1 MNDIKSTNYSNCI
14 KIIINFKERRKSYN
28 KYILTIRR
36 KEMKKRG
43 LMFLLVLLLII
54 VIIFIA
60 FIVADEFNIINLRK
74 NGNTQ
79 NLNSENALNI
89 NKEENT
95 GNFQNNFGGSNGENT
110 GNNATDESKVDFKTK
125 KTDFTLIDQNGNKV
139 SLASYRGNKVVILYW
154 AVWCPPCKEE
164 IPIINELSKEYND
177 AIFLTIVS
185 PTLGENSEYKTYQE
199 EITAY
204 IQKNNIEVPVLID
217 EGKKCLDIYGIERYP
232 TTIFIDEYGDIK
244 EKVGSKAKS
253 GKLTKEEIIK
263 KLEEY

>member
-1 MNDIKSTNYSNCI
+1 
-14 KIIINFKERRKSYN
+14 
-28 KYILTIRR
+28 
-36 KEMKKRG
+36 MKKKS

-54 VIIFIA
+54 VIIFIV

-74 NGNTQ
+74 NSNLQ
-79 NLNSENALNI
+79 NLNS
-89 NKEENT
+89 
-95 GNFQNNFGGSNGENT
+95 GNVSN
-110 GNNATDESKVDFKTK
+110 ESKIDFETK

-139 SLASYRGNKVVILYW
+139 SLSNYRGKKVVILYW

-164 IPIINELSKEYND
+164 VPIINELSKEYND

-199 EITAY
+199 EIAAY

-232 TTIFIDEYGDIK
+232 CTIFVDEYGDIR
-244 EKVGSKAKS
+244 EKVGSEEKS

>member
-1 MNDIKSTNYSNCI
+1 
-14 KIIINFKERRKSYN
+14 
-28 KYILTIRR
+28 
-36 KEMKKRG
+36 MKKKS

-54 VIIFIA
+54 VIIFIV
-60 FIVADEFNIINLRK
+60 FIIADEFNIINLRK
-74 NGNTQ
+74 NSNLQ
-79 NLNSENALNI
+79 NLNS
-89 NKEENT
+89 
-95 GNFQNNFGGSNGENT
+95 GNVSN
-110 GNNATDESKVDFKTK
+110 ESKIDFETK

-139 SLASYRGNKVVILYW
+139 SLSNYRGKKVVILYW

-164 IPIINELSKEYND
+164 VPIINELSKEYND

-199 EITAY
+199 EIAAY

-232 TTIFIDEYGDIK
+232 CTIFVDEYGDIR
-244 EKVGSKAKS
+244 EKVGSKEKS

>member
-1 MNDIKSTNYSNCI
+1 
-14 KIIINFKERRKSYN
+14 
-28 KYILTIRR
+28 
-36 KEMKKRG
+36 MKKKS
-43 LMFLLVLLLII
+43 LIFLLVLLLII
-54 VIIFIA
+54 VIIFIV
-60 FIVADEFNIINLRK
+60 FIVADQFNIINLRK
-74 NGNTQ
+74 NSNLQ
-79 NLNSENALNI
+79 NLNS
-89 NKEENT
+89 
-95 GNFQNNFGGSNGENT
+95 GNVSN
-110 GNNATDESKVDFKTK
+110 ESKIDFETK

-139 SLASYRGNKVVILYW
+139 SLSNYRGKKVVILYW

-164 IPIINELSKEYND
+164 VPIINELSKEYND

-199 EITAY
+199 EIAAY

-244 EKVGSKAKS
+244 EKVGSKEKS

>member
-1 MNDIKSTNYSNCI
+1 
-14 KIIINFKERRKSYN
+14 
-28 KYILTIRR
+28 
-36 KEMKKRG
+36 MKKKS

-54 VIIFIA
+54 VIIFIV
-60 FIVADEFNIINLRK
+60 FIVADQFNIINLRK
-74 NGNTQ
+74 NSNLQ
-79 NLNSENALNI
+79 NLNS
-89 NKEENT
+89 
-95 GNFQNNFGGSNGENT
+95 GNVSN
-110 GNNATDESKVDFKTK
+110 ESKIDFETK

-139 SLASYRGNKVVILYW
+139 SLSNYRGKKVVILYW

-164 IPIINELSKEYND
+164 VPIINELSKEYND

-199 EITAY
+199 EIAAY

-232 TTIFIDEYGDIK
+232 CTIFVDEYGDIR
-244 EKVGSKAKS
+244 EKVGSEEKS

>member
-1 MNDIKSTNYSNCI
+1 
-14 KIIINFKERRKSYN
+14 
-28 KYILTIRR
+28 
-36 KEMKKRG
+36 MKKKS
-43 LMFLLVLLLII
+43 LIFLLVLLLII
-54 VIIFIA
+54 VIIFIV
-60 FIVADEFNIINLRK
+60 FIVADQFNIINLRK
-74 NGNTQ
+74 NSNLQ
-79 NLNSENALNI
+79 NLNS
-89 NKEENT
+89 
-95 GNFQNNFGGSNGENT
+95 GNVSN
-110 GNNATDESKVDFKTK
+110 ESKIDFETK

-139 SLASYRGNKVVILYW
+139 SLSNYRGKKVVILYW

-164 IPIINELSKEYND
+164 VPIINELSKEYND

-199 EITAY
+199 EIAAY

-232 TTIFIDEYGDIK
+232 CTIFVDEYGDIR
-244 EKVGSKAKS
+244 EKVGSKEKS

>member
-1 MNDIKSTNYSNCI
+1 
-14 KIIINFKERRKSYN
+14 
-28 KYILTIRR
+28 
-36 KEMKKRG
+36 MKKKS
-43 LMFLLVLLLII
+43 LIFLLVLLLII
-54 VIIFIA
+54 VIIFIV
-60 FIVADEFNIINLRK
+60 FIVADQFNIINLRK
-74 NGNTQ
+74 NSNLQ
-79 NLNSENALNI
+79 NLNS
-89 NKEENT
+89 
-95 GNFQNNFGGSNGENT
+95 GNVSN
-110 GNNATDESKVDFKTK
+110 ESKIDFETK

-139 SLASYRGNKVVILYW
+139 SLSNYRGKKVVILYW

-164 IPIINELSKEYND
+164 VPIINELSKEYND

-244 EKVGSKAKS
+244 EKVGSKEKS

>member
-1 MNDIKSTNYSNCI
+1 
-14 KIIINFKERRKSYN
+14 
-28 KYILTIRR
+28 
-36 KEMKKRG
+36 MKKKS

-54 VIIFIA
+54 VIIFIV
-60 FIVADEFNIINLRK
+60 FIVADQFNIINLRK
-74 NGNTQ
+74 NSNLQ
-79 NLNSENALNI
+79 NLNS
-89 NKEENT
+89 
-95 GNFQNNFGGSNGENT
+95 GNVSN
-110 GNNATDESKVDFKTK
+110 ESKIDFETK

-139 SLASYRGNKVVILYW
+139 SLSNYRGKKVVILYW

-164 IPIINELSKEYND
+164 VPIINELSKEYND

-199 EITAY
+199 EIAAY

-232 TTIFIDEYGDIK
+232 CTIFVDEYGDIR
-244 EKVGSKAKS
+244 EKVGSKEKS

>member
-1 MNDIKSTNYSNCI
+1 
-14 KIIINFKERRKSYN
+14 
-28 KYILTIRR
+28 
-36 KEMKKRG
+36 MKKKS
-43 LMFLLVLLLII
+43 LIFLLVLLLII
-54 VIIFIA
+54 VIIFIV
-60 FIVADEFNIINLRK
+60 FIVADQFNIINLRK
-74 NGNTQ
+74 NSNLQ
-79 NLNSENALNI
+79 NLNS
-89 NKEENT
+89 
-95 GNFQNNFGGSNGENT
+95 GNVSN
-110 GNNATDESKVDFKTK
+110 ESKIDFETK

-139 SLASYRGNKVVILYW
+139 SLSNYRGKKVVILYW

-164 IPIINELSKEYND
+164 VPIINELSKEYND

-199 EITAY
+199 EIAAY

-232 TTIFIDEYGDIK
+232 CTIFVDEYGR
-244 EKVGSKAKS
+244 EKVGSKEKS

>member
-1 MNDIKSTNYSNCI
+1 
-14 KIIINFKERRKSYN
+14 
-28 KYILTIRR
+28 
-36 KEMKKRG
+36 MKKKS

-54 VIIFIA
+54 VIIFIV

-74 NGNTQ
+74 NSNLQ
-79 NLNSENALNI
+79 NLNSENALNV
-89 NKEENT
+89 NKEENE
-95 GNFQNNFGGSNGENT
+95 GDFQNSSGESNGNNT
-110 GNNATDESKVDFKTK
+110 GGNVSNESKIDFETK

-139 SLASYRGNKVVILYW
+139 SLSNYRGKKVVILYW
-154 AVWCPPCKEE
+154 AVWCTPCKEE
-164 IPIINELSKEYND
+164 VPIINELSEEYND

-199 EITAY
+199 EIAAY

-232 TTIFIDEYGDIK
+232 CNIFVDEYGDIR
-244 EKVGSKAKS
+244 EKVGSEEKS

>member
-1 MNDIKSTNYSNCI
+1 MQ
-14 KIIINFKERRKSYN
+14 
-28 KYILTIRR
+28 R
-36 KEMKKRG
+36 KEMKKKS
-43 LMFLLVLLLII
+43 LIFLLVLLLII
-54 VIIFIA
+54 VIIFIV
-60 FIVADEFNIINLRK
+60 FIVADQFNIINLRK
-74 NGNTQ
+74 NSNLQ
-79 NLNSENALNI
+79 NLNS
-89 NKEENT
+89 
-95 GNFQNNFGGSNGENT
+95 GNVSN
-110 GNNATDESKVDFKTK
+110 ESKIDFETK

-139 SLASYRGNKVVILYW
+139 SLSNYRGKKVVILYW

-164 IPIINELSKEYND
+164 VPIINELSKEYND

-199 EITAY
+199 EIAAY

-232 TTIFIDEYGDIK
+232 CTIFVDEYGDIR
-244 EKVGSKAKS
+244 EKVGSKEKS

>member
-1 MNDIKSTNYSNCI
+1 
-14 KIIINFKERRKSYN
+14 
-28 KYILTIRR
+28 
-36 KEMKKRG
+36 MKKKS
-43 LMFLLVLLLII
+43 LIFLLVLLLII
-54 VIIFIA
+54 VIIFII
-60 FIVADEFNIINLRK
+60 FIVADQFNIINLRK
-74 NGNTQ
+74 NSNLQ
-79 NLNSENALNI
+79 NLNS
-89 NKEENT
+89 
-95 GNFQNNFGGSNGENT
+95 GNVSN
-110 GNNATDESKVDFKTK
+110 ESKIDFETK

-139 SLASYRGNKVVILYW
+139 SLSNYRGKKVVILYW

-164 IPIINELSKEYND
+164 VPIINELSKEYND

-199 EITAY
+199 EIAAY

-232 TTIFIDEYGDIK
+232 CTIFVDEYGDIR
-244 EKVGSKAKS
+244 EKVGSKEKS

>member
-1 MNDIKSTNYSNCI
+1 
-14 KIIINFKERRKSYN
+14 
-28 KYILTIRR
+28 
-36 KEMKKRG
+36 MKKKS

-54 VIIFIA
+54 VIIFIV
-60 FIVADEFNIINLRK
+60 FIVADEFKNSNL
-74 NGNTQ
+74 Q
-79 NLNSENALNI
+79 NLNSENALNV
-89 NKEENT
+89 NKEENE
-95 GNFQNNFGGSNGENT
+95 GDFQNSSGESNGNNT
-110 GNNATDESKVDFKTK
+110 EGNVSNESKIDFETK

-139 SLASYRGNKVVILYW
+139 SLSNYRGKKVVILYW

-164 IPIINELSKEYND
+164 VPIINELSKEYND

-244 EKVGSKAKS
+244 EKVGSKEKS

>member
-1 MNDIKSTNYSNCI
+1 
-14 KIIINFKERRKSYN
+14 
-28 KYILTIRR
+28 
-36 KEMKKRG
+36 MKKKS
-43 LMFLLVLLLII
+43 LIFLLVLLLII
-54 VIIFIA
+54 VIIFIV
-60 FIVADEFNIINLRK
+60 FIVADQFNIINLRK
-74 NGNTQ
+74 NSNLQ
-79 NLNSENALNI
+79 NLNS
-89 NKEENT
+89 
-95 GNFQNNFGGSNGENT
+95 GNVSN
-110 GNNATDESKVDFKTK
+110 ESKRDFETK

-139 SLASYRGNKVVILYW
+139 SLSNYRGKKVVILYW

-164 IPIINELSKEYND
+164 VPIINELSKEYND

-199 EITAY
+199 EIAAY

-232 TTIFIDEYGDIK
+232 CTIFVDEYGDIR
-244 EKVGSKAKS
+244 EKVGSKEKS

>member
-1 MNDIKSTNYSNCI
+1 
-14 KIIINFKERRKSYN
+14 
-28 KYILTIRR
+28 
-36 KEMKKRG
+36 MKKKS
-43 LMFLLVLLLII
+43 LIFLLVLLLII
-54 VIIFIA
+54 VIIFIV
-60 FIVADEFNIINLRK
+60 FIVADQFNIINLRK
-74 NGNTQ
+74 NSNLQ
-79 NLNSENALNI
+79 NLNS
-89 NKEENT
+89 
-95 GNFQNNFGGSNGENT
+95 GNVSN
-110 GNNATDESKVDFKTK
+110 ESKIDFETK

-139 SLASYRGNKVVILYW
+139 SLSNYRGKKVVILYW

-164 IPIINELSKEYND
+164 VPIINELSKEYND

-199 EITAY
+199 EIAAY

-232 TTIFIDEYGDIK
+232 CTIFVEEYGDIR
-244 EKVGSKAKS
+244 EKVGSKEKS

>member
-1 MNDIKSTNYSNCI
+1 
-14 KIIINFKERRKSYN
+14 
-28 KYILTIRR
+28 
-36 KEMKKRG
+36 MKKKS
-43 LMFLLVLLLII
+43 LIFLLVLLLII
-54 VIIFIA
+54 VIIFIV
-60 FIVADEFNIINLRK
+60 FIVADQFNIINLRK
-74 NGNTQ
+74 NSNLQ
-79 NLNSENALNI
+79 NLNS
-89 NKEENT
+89 
-95 GNFQNNFGGSNGENT
+95 GNVSN
-110 GNNATDESKVDFKTK
+110 ESKIDFETK

-139 SLASYRGNKVVILYW
+139 SLSNSRGKKVVILYW

-164 IPIINELSKEYND
+164 VPIINELSKEYND

-199 EITAY
+199 EIAAY

-232 TTIFIDEYGDIK
+232 CTIFVDEYGDIR
-244 EKVGSKAKS
+244 EKVGSKEKS

>member
-1 MNDIKSTNYSNCI
+1 
-14 KIIINFKERRKSYN
+14 
-28 KYILTIRR
+28 
-36 KEMKKRG
+36 MKKKS
-43 LMFLLVLLLII
+43 LIFLLVLLLII
-54 VIIFIA
+54 VIIFLV
-60 FIVADEFNIINLRK
+60 FFVADQFNIINLRK
-74 NGNTQ
+74 NSNLQ
-79 NLNSENALNI
+79 NLNS
-89 NKEENT
+89 
-95 GNFQNNFGGSNGENT
+95 GNVSN
-110 GNNATDESKVDFKTK
+110 ESKIDFETK

-139 SLASYRGNKVVILYW
+139 SLSNYRGKKVVILYW

-164 IPIINELSKEYND
+164 VPIINELSKEYND

-199 EITAY
+199 EIAAY

-232 TTIFIDEYGDIK
+232 CTIFVDEYGDIR
-244 EKVGSKAKS
+244 EKVGSKEKS

>member
-1 MNDIKSTNYSNCI
+1 
-14 KIIINFKERRKSYN
+14 
-28 KYILTIRR
+28 
-36 KEMKKRG
+36 MKKKS
-43 LMFLLVLLLII
+43 LIFLLVLLLII
-54 VIIFIA
+54 VIIFII
-60 FIVADEFNIINLRK
+60 FIVADQFNIINLRK
-74 NGNTQ
+74 NSNLQ
-79 NLNSENALNI
+79 NLNS
-89 NKEENT
+89 
-95 GNFQNNFGGSNGENT
+95 GNVSN
-110 GNNATDESKVDFKTK
+110 ESKIDFETK

-139 SLASYRGNKVVILYW
+139 SLSNYRGKKVVILYW

-164 IPIINELSKEYND
+164 VPIINELSEEYND

-199 EITAY
+199 EIAAY

-232 TTIFIDEYGDIK
+232 CTIFVDEYGDIR
-244 EKVGSKAKS
+244 EKVGSKEKS

>member
-1 MNDIKSTNYSNCI
+1 
-14 KIIINFKERRKSYN
+14 
-28 KYILTIRR
+28 
-36 KEMKKRG
+36 MKKKS
-43 LMFLLVLLLII
+43 LIFLLVLLLII
-54 VIIFIA
+54 VIIFIV
-60 FIVADEFNIINLRK
+60 FIVADKFNIINLRK
-74 NGNTQ
+74 NSNLQ
-79 NLNSENALNI
+79 NLNS
-89 NKEENT
+89 
-95 GNFQNNFGGSNGENT
+95 GNVSN
-110 GNNATDESKVDFKTK
+110 ESKIDFETK

-139 SLASYRGNKVVILYW
+139 SLSNYRGKKVVILYW

-164 IPIINELSKEYND
+164 VPIINELSKEYND

-199 EITAY
+199 EIAAY

-232 TTIFIDEYGDIK
+232 CTIFVDEYGDIR
-244 EKVGSKAKS
+244 EKVGSKEKS

>member
-1 MNDIKSTNYSNCI
+1 
-14 KIIINFKERRKSYN
+14 
-28 KYILTIRR
+28 
-36 KEMKKRG
+36 MKKKS
-43 LMFLLVLLLII
+43 LIFLLVLLLII
-54 VIIFIA
+54 VIIFIV

-74 NGNTQ
+74 NSNLQ
-79 NLNSENALNI
+79 NLNS
-89 NKEENT
+89 
-95 GNFQNNFGGSNGENT
+95 GNVSN
-110 GNNATDESKVDFKTK
+110 ESKIDFETK

-139 SLASYRGNKVVILYW
+139 SLSNYRGKKVVILYW

-164 IPIINELSKEYND
+164 VPIINELSKEYND

-199 EITAY
+199 EIAAY

-232 TTIFIDEYGDIK
+232 CTIFVDEYGDIR
-244 EKVGSKAKS
+244 EKVGSKEKS

>member
-1 MNDIKSTNYSNCI
+1 
-14 KIIINFKERRKSYN
+14 
-28 KYILTIRR
+28 
-36 KEMKKRG
+36 MKKKS
-43 LMFLLVLLLII
+43 LIFLLVLLLII
-54 VIIFIA
+54 VIIFIV
-60 FIVADEFNIINLRK
+60 FIVADQFNIINLRK
-74 NGNTQ
+74 NSNLQ
-79 NLNSENALNI
+79 NLNS
-89 NKEENT
+89 
-95 GNFQNNFGGSNGENT
+95 GNVSN
-110 GNNATDESKVDFKTK
+110 ESKIDFETK

-139 SLASYRGNKVVILYW
+139 SLSNYRGKKVVILYW

-164 IPIINELSKEYND
+164 VPIINELSKEYND

-199 EITAY
+199 EIAAY

-232 TTIFIDEYGDIK
+232 CTIFVDEYGDIR
-244 EKVGSKAKS
+244 EKVGSEEKS

>member
-1 MNDIKSTNYSNCI
+1 
-14 KIIINFKERRKSYN
+14 
-28 KYILTIRR
+28 
-36 KEMKKRG
+36 MKKKS
-43 LMFLLVLLLII
+43 LIFLLVLLLII
-54 VIIFIA
+54 VIIFIVI
-60 FIVADEFNIINLRK
+60 IVADQFNIINLRK
-74 NGNTQ
+74 NSNLQ
-79 NLNSENALNI
+79 NLNS
-89 NKEENT
+89 
-95 GNFQNNFGGSNGENT
+95 GNVSN
-110 GNNATDESKVDFKTK
+110 ESKIDFETK

-139 SLASYRGNKVVILYW
+139 SLSNYRGKKVVILYW

-164 IPIINELSKEYND
+164 VPIINELSKEYND

-199 EITAY
+199 EIAAY

-232 TTIFIDEYGDIK
+232 CTIFVDEYGDIR
-244 EKVGSKAKS
+244 EKVGSKEKS